1 MANSKAI
8 SRKTNPDNNF
18 CSSTGFGSKSKNC
31 DQILKDNH
39 EICSHGLRWINY
51 KDVPKAIEKEH
62 MQKAIEIQKK
72 ICGERPMGWYTG
84 RTSENTR
91 DLVCEEGGFLYDSD
105 DYSDDLPFWSQLTQ
119 KPHLIIPYTLDT
131 NDMRFL
137 TPQGFH
143 NGEHFFNYLK
153 DSFDCL
159 YEERHE
165 GSKIMN
171 IGLHCRIIGKP
182 GRFLSLKKFV
192 DYAQSFSD
200 VWFTTR
206 IEIARHWRKVLPH
219 EK

>member
-1 MANSKAI
+1 M
-8 SRKTNPDNNF
+8 
-18 CSSTGFGSKSKNC
+18 
-31 DQILKDNH
+31 
-39 EICSHGLRWINY
+39 
-51 KDVPKAIEKEH
+51 PKPIEKEH
-62 MQKAIEIQKK
+62 MEKAIEIQKR
-72 ICGERPMGWYTG
+72 ICGERPLGWYTG

-105 DYSDDLPFWSQLTQ
+105 DYSDDLPFWSKMTK

-143 NGEHFFNYLK
+143 NGAHFYDYLK

-219 EK
+219 GK